1 MSVTKQ
7 EREELS
13 KLFEAVKDAA
23 SPMLGADP
31 YHGGNYK
38 QAWKEYDAAC
48 LALDAALTCEEPQSD
63 TVKGFLSDQEREAIE
78 VARDIFETDYS
89 TAEDG
94 QSDDLMR
101 QHTLDI
107 LLRRDRGLCPVGH
120 VAHDDGGTCP
130 FCVPIEQV
138 RAELAADGFDTQPL
152 KDFVHG
158 ELAKLRRRPDPAA
171 SRGTPVSPLCEPL
184 NGGGS
189 PRNCQTGHA
198 MRCARTDG
206 VVCPEDSCDID
217 DGIYPKPQPVACQ
230 HRELLRECA
239 GAIRV
244 HGGEAFLLDRIAT
257 ALAQPCAA
265 QSDESARWTLIVN
278 TIGQTSYEVS
288 IERGF
293 EYELRWDGVYRR
305 RAGGGGV

>member
-48 LALDAALTCEEPQSD
+48 LALDAALTREEPQ
-63 TVKGFLSDQEREAIE
+63 RE
-78 VARDIFETDYS
+78 
-89 TAEDG
+89 
-94 QSDDLMR
+94 
-101 QHTLDI
+101 
-107 LLRRDRGLCPVGH
+107 P
-120 VAHDDGGTCP
+120 
-130 FCVPIEQV
+130 
-138 RAELAADGFDTQPL
+138 
-152 KDFVHG
+152 
-158 ELAKLRRRPDPAA
+158 AKPDPAA

-189 PRNCQTGHA
+189 RKNCQTGYA

-206 VVCPEDSCDID
+206 VVCPEDSCGID

-244 HGGEAFLLDRIAT
+244 RGGEAFLLDRIAT

-265 QSDESARWTLIVN
+265 QGDESARWALIVN
-278 TIGQTSYEVS
+278 TIGQNSYEVS

-305 RAGGGGV
+305 RAGGGA